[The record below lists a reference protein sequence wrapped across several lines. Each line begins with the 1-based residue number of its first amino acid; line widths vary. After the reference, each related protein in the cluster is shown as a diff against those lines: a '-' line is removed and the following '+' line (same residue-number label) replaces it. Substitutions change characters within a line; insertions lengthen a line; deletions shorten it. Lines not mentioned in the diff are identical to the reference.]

1 VGKTREVA
9 GAFLSIPD
17 QHPLARY
24 GILLAKL
31 SGRQQTMPNMTS
43 KQDLIAYFA
52 EKSQRSAKDGGTYFE
67 TVNEVLMLLDET
79 DDIAQIK
86 GAVRNLHREKL
97 KEIQRTES
105 IETRIELRKQ
115 LGIYDDCLTQ
125 LRTIPVQ

>member
-1 VGKTREVA
+1 
-9 GAFLSIPD
+9 
-17 QHPLARY
+17 
-24 GILLAKL
+24 
-31 SGRQQTMPNMTS
+31 MPNMTS

-67 TVNEVLMLLDET
+67 TVNEVLLLLEET
-79 DDIAQIK
+79 DDVAQIK
-86 GAVRNLHREKL
+86 AVVRHLHREKL

-125 LRTIPVQ
+125 LRTIPLQ